1 MKQLSIV
8 LIPGWGMEEQIWESF
23 FPYLH
28 EFPIHIVHWRN
39 VEDQKDFMRRIIEV
53 AKDKEV
59 ILVGWSL
66 GALAALQVYNLLQT
80 KGIVLLGGTAKF
92 TIDFDYVHGWKGSF
106 VERMKRNLLKQKD
119 VTLKRFYVNMFSKTE
134 QEIGEEQ
141 AFFKIAEEF
150 QGDSIYSLQCG
161 LDYLIETDV
170 REQLQQIDVP
180 LLLLHGKA
188 DAICPPSAAQYIREK
203 TNASLTIIEEAGHAL
218 CFTHPERCAKEIL
231 QFVRGIQQ
239 NDQQD
244 VITKTI

>member
-1 MKQLSIV
+1 MKQFSLV

-23 FPYLH
+23 LPYVHDFPVH
-28 EFPIHIVHWRN
+28 VVHWRN
-39 VEDQKDFMRRIIEV
+39 VEDQQDFEQRIIEV

-59 ILVGWSL
+59 ILIGWSL
-66 GALAALQVYNLLQT
+66 GALATLQVYNSLQT

-92 TIDFDYVHGWKGSF
+92 TMDSDYVHGWKGPF
-106 VERMKRNLLKQKD
+106 VERMKRSLLKQKD
-119 VTLKRFYVNMFSKTE
+119 ATLKKFYVSMFSKTE
-134 QEIGEEQ
+134 QEMEEEQ
-141 AFFKIAEEF
+141 AFLKIAEEF
-150 QGDSIYSLQCG
+150 QGDSIDSLQCG
-161 LDYLIETDV
+161 LDYLIETDA

-218 CFTHPERCAKEIL
+218 CFTHAERCAKEIL

-244 VITKTI
+244 VTTKTI